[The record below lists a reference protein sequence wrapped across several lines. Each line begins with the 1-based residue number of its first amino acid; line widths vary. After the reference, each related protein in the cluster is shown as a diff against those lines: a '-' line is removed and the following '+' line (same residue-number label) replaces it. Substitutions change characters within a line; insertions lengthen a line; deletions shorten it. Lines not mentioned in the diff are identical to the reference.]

1 MARRLASYQ
10 SVVRFIL
17 AQSACL
23 SLFFVAWWLRPEWMP
38 QTPYIAG
45 FLLTIPLTMA
55 IAAWVLTGVAGV
67 REGWRDG
74 RRWWALIALLLAAW
88 AGWSPA
94 WAGQAGAAES
104 ASTQL
109 AFVLLVGV
117 MFSLAPLSPRLLAT
131 ALAFGLL
138 VQGTIAIVQVEWQRP
153 AGLALLGEFEIRP
166 NNRGL
171 SLLFAG
177 EARLMRPYG
186 LTVHPNVI
194 GGYFAVALLASTGW
208 LVNRRRRWA
217 QIAALVLVA
226 FGLWA
231 LLVTFSRSAILG
243 FGVGLL
249 LIGAS
254 WLRRGAPRPSRTVVI
269 TALSVMLLVSTAFVA
284 RYAEFV
290 LARAGVGSEVTEL
303 RSVVDRRVYTEI
315 ALTIISDFPVT
326 GIGMGNFPG
335 KARDLLRNSPYKA
348 LGADHVHNLPLL
360 IASEI
365 GLTGAVLWLALI
377 GIGCWRVWRTAVDP
391 FAVGLGAGAAALLV
405 VSLFDHYPWT
415 LMHFGVLLYACLGA
429 AIRPVPMIAPQS
441 SLGDDRQAHGEG
453 RPFAYIAVDGDVAA
467 VSLDDAVADGKP

>member
-1 MARRLASYQ
+1 MARRLSIYQ
-10 SVVRFIL
+10 GAMRFL
-17 AQSACL
+17 LTQSACL

-38 QTPYIAG
+38 QSPYIAG
-45 FLLTIPLTMA
+45 FLLTIPITVALL
-55 IAAWVLTGVAGV
+55 AWALTGVAGA
-67 REGWRDG
+67 RQAWHDG
-74 RRWWALIALLLAAW
+74 RRWWALVALLLAAW

-94 WAGQAGAAES
+94 WAGQVGAAES

-109 AFVLLVGV
+109 TFVLLVGV
-117 MFSLAPLSPRLLAT
+117 MFSVAPLSPRLLAT
-131 ALAFGLL
+131 ALAFALL
-138 VQGTIAIVQVEWQRP
+138 VQGTIAIVQVEWQHP
-153 AGLALLGEFEIRP
+153 VGLALLGEFEIRP

-208 LVNRRRRWA
+208 LVRSRRRWA
-217 QIAALVLVA
+217 RISTLALLA
-226 FGLWA
+226 FGVWA
-231 LLVTFSRSAILG
+231 LLITFSRSAILG

-254 WLRRGAPRPSRTVVI
+254 WLRRDAPRPPRITVI
-269 TALSVMLLVSTAFVA
+269 AALAVMTLVSAAFVV
-284 RYAEFV
+284 RYADFV

-315 ALTIISDFPVT
+315 ALSIIGDFPVT

-335 KARDLLRNSPYKA
+335 KARELLRNGPYKA

-365 GLTGAVLWLALI
+365 GLTGAALWLGLMGVGGWLA
-377 GIGCWRVWRTAVDP
+377 WRVAYDP
-391 FAVGLGAGAAALLV
+391 FAVGLGAGAAALV
-405 VSLFDHYPWT
+405 VIGLFDHYPWT

-429 AIRPVPMIAPQS
+429 AIRPAP
-441 SLGDDRQAHGEG
+441 LTDRTA
-453 RPFAYIAVDGDVAA
+453 
-467 VSLDDAVADGKP
+467 